1 MAGSVAGNFD
11 SFCPPG
17 TNDSIENII
26 ALEGERS
33 LPTPANNTWKTTH
46 TENVLCHLRGF
57 LGSLRARPCHKW
69 SVSCLGAN
77 LSNTVSFAPVGATER
92 RNYRCRL
99 NTQFMAT
106 TPISTVRP
114 VAIQRLSTTDTL
126 TISTMATC
134 TRFTRATSMSTG
146 LRSTH

>member
-1 MAGSVAGNFD
+1 MAGSVTGNFD
-11 SFCPPG
+11 NFCAPV

-26 ALEGERS
+26 VWEGRGVYN
-33 LPTPANNTWKTTH
+33 PANNTWKTTH

-77 LSNTVSFAPVGATER
+77 LSNTVSFTPEGAKER
-92 RNYRCRL
+92 SHYRCQL
-99 NTQFMAT
+99 NTQFMET
-106 TPISTVRP
+106 THISTVRP

-134 TRFTRATSMSTG
+134 TLSTRATSMSTG
-146 LRSTH
+146 